1 MDPNRDILGRVLRIQ
16 QRKLHSVKGVFGG
29 YDAKECPEETLSSSK
44 SRETIGLCGL
54 WEGLGVTP
62 ADVTT

>member
-44 SRETIGLCGL
+44 SGETMGCVDCGRV
-54 WEGLGVTP
+54 LG
-62 ADVTT
+62 